1 MENINNLPLFQKMYG
16 DNKKTI
22 DGGLTRY
29 INKLAGTAV
38 IRHGSVYSLTF
49 PRDDVIKGYVLYHTK
64 NLDLSVNKDELLL
77 FNKVLNKIIGE
88 HFKTKA
94 VNRFGLNGRLCFEIK
109 NSIHKVTV
117 FFKILP

>member
-1 MENINNLPLFQKMYG
+1 MENINNLPLFQKMYC

-38 IRHGSVYSLTF
+38 IRHDSVYSLSF

-64 NLDLSVNKDELLL
+64 TRDLSVNKDELLL
-77 FNKVLNKIIGE
+77 FNKALNRIIGE
-88 HFKTKA
+88 HLKTKA
-94 VNRFGLNGRLCFEIK
+94 VNKFGLNKRLCFEIK
-109 NSIHKVTV
+109 NSAHEVTV